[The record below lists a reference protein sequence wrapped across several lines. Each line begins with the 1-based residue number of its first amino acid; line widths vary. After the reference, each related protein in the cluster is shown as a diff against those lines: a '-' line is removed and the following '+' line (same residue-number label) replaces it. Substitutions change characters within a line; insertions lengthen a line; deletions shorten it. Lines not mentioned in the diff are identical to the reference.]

1 MTNDAAIGDQ
11 VHIQVGGSVYFE
23 PDDPCSSLLLLAG
36 GVGINVIFL
45 FFLVFFW
52 ILKILQWI

>member
-45 FFLVFFW
+45 FFFGLFFEF
-52 ILKILQWI
+52 